1 MVDIDLFELSLNGL
15 HQDSSFLLPPSF
27 PSLLLLLPL
36 PLLPHFYLPLRLQV
50 YDTKAK
56 PTYLKAPS
64 DGVVTAL
71 GLGGLSLVFLRTM
84 TGFGD
89 MALGTNKV
97 EIQ

>member
-1 MVDIDLFELSLNGL
+1 MREEEDIRVREKGWGKAAVSYLSQLL
-15 HQDSSFLLPPSF
+15 SKLTQTSSLPPS
-27 PSLLLLLPL
+27 LP
-36 PLLPHFYLPLRLQV
+36 LQV

-71 GLGGLSLVFLRTM
+71 GLGGLTLVFIRTM
-84 TGFGD
+84 SGFGD
-89 MALGTNKV
+89 MALGVNKV

>member
-1 MVDIDLFELSLNGL
+1 MAYTNI
-15 HQDSSFLLPPSF
+15 SFFLPSF
-27 PSLLLLLPL
+27 PSTLLSPFLFPSLVLFARPFPL
-36 PLLPHFYLPLRLQV
+36 VLLQV

-71 GLGGLSLVFLRTM
+71 GLGGLTLVFLRTM

-89 MALGTNKV
+89 MALGVNKV
-97 EIQ
+97 EVQ